1 MVWQGFLRKSEER
14 TRFDR
19 SQLCKGRSVEVI
31 HIPNNMPKRQF
42 SHERRVTL
50 MAKLPVE
57 APPGR
62 SARRVATVRRSTRG
76 LSAALLASASL
87 SLMAFPAHA
96 ASKAPTTKPSTKSVA
111 KNALPVM
118 NVTEVKSGKP
128 FPLASVVDKKKP
140 VLVWMWAPH

>member
-1 MVWQGFLRKSEER
+1 MVKQ
-14 TRFDR
+14 T
-19 SQLCKGRSVEVI
+19 
-31 HIPNNMPKRQF
+31 PK
-42 SHERRVTL
+42 
-50 MAKLPVE
+50 

-62 SARRVATVRRSTRG
+62 SVRRLVTVRRSTLG

-96 ASKAPTTKPSTKSVA
+96 ASKTPTTKPSTKSVV

-128 FPLASVVDKKKP
+128 FPLASVVDNKKP